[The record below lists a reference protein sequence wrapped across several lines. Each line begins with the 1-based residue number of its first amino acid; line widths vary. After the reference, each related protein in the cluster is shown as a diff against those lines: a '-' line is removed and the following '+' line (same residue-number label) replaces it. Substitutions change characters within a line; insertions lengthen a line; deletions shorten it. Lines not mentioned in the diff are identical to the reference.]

1 MAKKQLTIE
10 EQEILRAEWRR
21 NNPEEAAR
29 RDAKKTAAEQKELEE
44 AEKEQEEENLLLTAL
59 PKGEVAVEAYRKK
72 IKAVLD
78 HITQKREEYV
88 EFRDLAASKL
98 SDDVK
103 AAYVTFVSRNYNG
116 SNQVIAGVVNALV
129 IEGLRYPDKEL
140 NNFTFNFLKEREV
153 EKPNWALWI
162 PLWGTEFVP
171 LDAVRLMLKIEDGGF
186 RAIDAFKELVR
197 IISSKILWHLDQE
210 YKRLEWARKLPDSS
224 IRSREVGRKAK
235 RIFYFQTLLGAY
247 GIEYNIPE

>member
-1 MAKKQLTIE
+1 MAKKQLTSE

-29 RDAKKTAAEQKELEE
+29 RDAKKTAAEQEKLQQAEKELEE
-44 AEKEQEEENLLLTAL
+44 ENLMLSAL
-59 PKGEVAVEAYRKK
+59 PRGEAAVEAYRKK

-88 EFRDLAASKL
+88 QNRDLEASKL
-98 SDDVK
+98 SEDVK
-103 AAYVTFVSRNYNG
+103 NAFITFVSRNYDG
-116 SNQVIAGVVNALV
+116 SNQVIAGVINALV

-140 NNFTFNFLKEREV
+140 NNFTFNLLKEKEAQ
-153 EKPNWALWI
+153 KPNWALWI

-171 LDAVRLMLKIEDGGF
+171 LDAVRLMLKMEDGGF
-186 RAIDAFKELVR
+186 RAIDTFRELVR
-197 IISSKILWHLDQE
+197 IISSKILWHLEQE
-210 YKRLEWARKLPDSS
+210 YKRLEWARKLPDR

-235 RIFYFQTLLGAY
+235 RIFYFQMLLGAY